1 MNSQNVPQIWDVEQ
15 ISESSLSPVSTKI
28 FGTFQIL
35 DVQTH
40 SQALSSETESHI
52 DIGFGNDQSRFAGVH
67 RFSVLR
73 NFEGAESQ
81 NHVIL
86 KFSCQVAT
94 GSKPNLVA
102 SILQYTGFLHG
113 IYAEL
118 LFRESVAEV
127 EKWLYSQD

>member
-1 MNSQNVPQIWDVEQ
+1 MKSQNVPQIWDVEQ

-28 FGTFQIL
+28 FGAFQVL

-40 SQALSSETESHI
+40 AQFHSFETESHI

-73 NFEGAESQ
+73 NSEDAESQ
-81 NHVIL
+81 DHVIL

-102 SILQYTGFLHG
+102 SIMQYAGFLHG
-113 IYAEL
+113 IYADL
-118 LFRESVAEV
+118 LFRESVGEV
-127 EKWLYSQD
+127 EKWLHSQD